1 MICAGSLAES
11 TQALLG
17 TLCSRS
23 DTCGACGE
31 GPACH
36 GAAQSCS
43 SLPRPMGEAEMPEG
57 HRVPAVNDCGVF
69 QPDVTKHRNSGLVE
83 ETGGL

>member
-1 MICAGSLAES
+1 
-11 TQALLG
+11 
-17 TLCSRS
+17 
-23 DTCGACGE
+23 
-31 GPACH
+31 
-36 GAAQSCS
+36 
-43 SLPRPMGEAEMPEG
+43 MGEAEMPEG